1 MPQALVGVFPVF
13 STPFR
18 EDDTID
24 ADVLAA
30 EIEWMYGHGIDGIV
44 MAMVSEVLRLSAEER
59 RTLARL
65 ACQFGLDRGPVV
77 VSVGA
82 DSTKVAVEFARHAES
97 VGASAVMAIPPPSLV
112 ASEDELAGYY
122 RALLDAVA
130 VPVIVQDASGY
141 VGRPMSIG
149 MQARLLEE
157 YENRVLFK
165 PEAVPIGAKLSE
177 LRDATNGAARVFEG
191 SGGISL
197 VDGYQRGIVGTMPGA
212 EICWAIVALW
222 NALGVGDV
230 ARIDAINGPLAALV
244 SLQVNLDAF
253 IAVEKH
259 LLHRQGVF
267 PNMRRRGPVG
277 FRLDPETAAEVDRLF
292 DLVFAATA

>member
-1 MPQALVGVFPVF
+1 MFPVF

-65 ACQFGLDRGPVV
+65 ACEFGLGQGPVV

-82 DSTKVAVEFARHAES
+82 DSTRVAVEFARHAES
-97 VGASAVMAIPPPSLV
+97 VGASALMAIPPPSLV
-112 ASEDELAGYY
+112 TLEDELAGYY
-122 RALLDAVA
+122 GALLDAVD

-141 VGRPMSIG
+141 VGMPMSIG

-157 YENRVLFK
+157 YGDRVLFK

-197 VDGYQRGIVGTMPGA
+197 VDSYKRGIVGTMPGA
-212 EICWAIVALW
+212 EICWAIVSLWGALETG
-222 NALGVGDV
+222 NT
-230 ARIDAINGPLAALV
+230 ARTDTINGPLAALV
-244 SLQVNLDAF
+244 SLQTGLDAF

-259 LLHRQGVF
+259 LLHKQGVF
-267 PNMRRRGPVG
+267 PNTRVRVPVG

-292 DLVFAATA
+292 DLLLAAVV